1 MIAKLT
7 TILSSQRPQVHD
19 CGWHDH
25 HAPPIA
31 QLFEIVDHIHNF
43 LLKDRDN
50 VVAIHCLA
58 GKGRTGT
65 VIVSYLLYSGL
76 FHDPDEAALFFAL
89 RRSNNNW
96 GVTGPS
102 QQRYIRYFWEILR
115 TKRSPNLS
123 TPLRLTAI
131 RMSGPA
137 KFTVGSKRSFSPIIA
152 AVDVSGGLI
161 QHPLWASKGD
171 RNFTDDNEPII
182 FDLVSGSDAPAH
194 PILLFGDINF
204 TVDSWGAFGRK
215 TKFARF
221 AFNTGMV
228 INEHEAE
235 LMESGVNTP
244 LPSSSND
251 GSLQP
256 IAPRPA
262 NDGTGPS
269 VPTGHPE
276 RIVLRF
282 PKIELDDACSDKRT
296 PDGFVIELVLQR
308 IYTQSWMAS
317 NRFLAKPD
325 PALWNRLFT
334 EYRDT
339 NGVACFKPRQ
349 DMSLVQIIAAARAL
363 TDARSGE
370 PPKMGGWLTKRGHR
384 VKNWK
389 KRWFALHTNTLE
401 YSKSPK
407 STTPAGTIQ
416 LDDIIAVQEAEPGE
430 CEYANAF
437 VIYTNWDDFLCYAQ
451 NESDM
456 EEWINT
462 LNLTLQIREQKR
474 ELSDATIGQL
484 FVSVLEIT
492 NVPTDEYYA
501 VVQLGSQQA
510 KAASTNSFGKE
521 LIFDVHQRASENMVI
536 QLWEENTYLPDAII
550 GEIQVVLDEF
560 QPTKPLELIQ
570 WYSFRHQITRVKIK
584 MVYRPKALLEAQ
596 RGPAAGSTSSRP
608 GMVPVALSNTSNT
621 ARQANSPSRSATLNS
636 KIVTPAELKE
646 LIEILDVGLMES
658 LRAPDMDHPGTDSVW
673 DWSLSSSISSLS
685 QPAIP
690 RENRYSAM
698 PHFVDQSLPIFMRP
712 ISLDIGLPPSDYV
725 PSQIPTATPEQFL
738 ETKRSSPQPMTPQLF
753 TNGVPAS
760 ESTYIEPSTSPR
772 PYGVDI
778 HTIRREVAVRAVS
791 PPRLSPRLE
800 TSETHR
806 LSGIGSAMEA
816 PTVVASSTHAP
827 IASMS
832 PLNLPAATIASQSS
846 PPHSGRDTN
855 SGDAVLSA
863 PPSPTSGATGAAISG
878 DSSSPRLGLAL
889 PQDWKAAASPT
900 SPRSLSPALSPRAE
914 HLRASREAAV
924 SAPAAFEAVAS
935 VPSSPPLKTS
945 TSSFSFTTTTSP
957 QTSASQPTVPAT
969 LTSSTGTLEP
979 TPWVPT
985 VAPSEEHLV
994 GLIEETTGKSKAM
1007 QSQGN
1012 VARERRRNR
1021 RPTYDSQHPPE
1032 FKNMLLSSDGFMA
1045 SSPPVE
1051 SLLSLERPAATQEAA
1066 QPPIDVLPTEETS
1079 IVDNSDSATRN
1090 PSEMSSQTNSD
1101 LPIAGSSMTEAN
1113 TVLL

>member
-1 MIAKLT
+1 M
-7 TILSSQRPQVHD
+7 
-19 CGWHDH
+19 
-25 HAPPIA
+25 A

-50 VVAIHCLA
+50 VVSIHCLA

-161 QHPLWASKGD
+161 QQPLWNNKGD
-171 RNFTDDNEPII
+171 RTFTDDNEPII
-182 FDLVSGSDAPAH
+182 FDLVSGSDAPAQ

-235 LMESGVNTP
+235 LLEGGVNTP
-244 LPSSSND
+244 LTPSSND
-251 GSLQP
+251 GSLP
-256 IAPRPA
+256 VFAPRQVDDPA
-262 NDGTGPS
+262 SGPN
-269 VPTGHPE
+269 VPHGHPE

-282 PKIELDDACSDKRT
+282 PKVELDDACSDKRT

-325 PALWNRLFT
+325 PAMWNRLFS

-401 YSKSPK
+401 YSKTPK
-407 STTPAGTIQ
+407 STTPAGIIQ
-416 LDDIIAVQEAEPGE
+416 LDDIIAVQEAEHGE
-430 CEYANAF
+430 CEHANAF
-437 VIYTNWDDFLCYAQ
+437 IIYTNWDDFLCYAQ
-451 NESDM
+451 NEGDM

-484 FVSVLEIT
+484 FVSVLEVT
-492 NVPTDEYYA
+492 NVPADEYYA
-501 VVQLGSQQA
+501 VVQLGSQQS

-521 LIFDVHQRASENMVI
+521 LVFDVHQRASETMVV

-570 WYSFRHQITRVKIK
+570 WYSFRHQITRVKVK

-596 RGPAAGSTSSRP
+596 RGPSGGASSSRP
-608 GMVPVALSNTSNT
+608 SMVPVALSNTSNT

-636 KIVTPAELKE
+636 KVVTPAELKE

-658 LRAPDMDHPGTDSVW
+658 LRAPDMDHPGTDPVW

-712 ISLDIGLPPSDYV
+712 ISLDIGLPSSDFT
-725 PSQIPTATPEQFL
+725 PSQLPSANPEGFL
-738 ETKRSSPQPMTPQLF
+738 ESKLTTSQARAPIDTSKAAPSS
-753 TNGVPAS
+753 S
-760 ESTYIEPSTSPR
+760 ESTVIEPSTSPR

-778 HTIRREVAVRAVS
+778 STIRREAAVRAVS
-791 PPRLSPRLE
+791 PPRVAPQLE
-800 TSETHR
+800 TSEVHR
-806 LSGIGSAMEA
+806 LSGLTGSSDT
-816 PTVVASSTHAP
+816 PTITTTAVHSPPASL
-827 IASMS
+827 S
-832 PLNLPAATIASQSS
+832 PLNLQALASASQPS
-846 PPHSGRDTN
+846 PPNSGRESLPVAPTI
-855 SGDAVLSA
+855 SG
-863 PPSPTSGATGAAISG
+863 PPSPSATSVGETAGEPA
-878 DSSSPRLGLAL
+878 SPRASGLPL
-889 PQDWKAAASPT
+889 PQDWKLAASPS
-900 SPRSLSPALSPRAE
+900 SPRSLSPALSPRVQQIAG
-914 HLRASREAAV
+914 SREAAV
-924 SAPAAFEAVAS
+924 SAPAIFEAVGS
-935 VPSSPPLKTS
+935 VGSPPSLRASDASFPFTTTRTPQMSFSGPSTADSLKTS
-945 TSSFSFTTTTSP
+945 TGS
-957 QTSASQPTVPAT
+957 
-969 LTSSTGTLEP
+969 LEHS
-979 TPWVPT
+979 PWVPT
-985 VAPSEEHLV
+985 VAPSEEALV
-994 GLIEETTGKSKAM
+994 GYMEETTGQSKAM

-1012 VARERRRNR
+1012 AARERRRNR

-1032 FKNMLLSSDGFMA
+1032 FKNAPFSPNEDFLVGSPSEEVTLAAEYPPAVALNAQPTDSVLTPFVPSASAEPSSNPLAPSDASSGAISDHSPASTLLSDTHA
-1045 SSPPVE
+1045 
-1051 SLLSLERPAATQEAA
+1051 
-1066 QPPIDVLPTEETS
+1066 
-1079 IVDNSDSATRN
+1079 
-1090 PSEMSSQTNSD
+1090 
-1101 LPIAGSSMTEAN
+1101 
-1113 TVLL
+1113 VLL

>member
-1 MIAKLT
+1 MNGW
-7 TILSSQRPQVHD
+7 QVHD

-25 HAPPIA
+25 HAPPIG

-115 TKRSPNLS
+115 TKRAPNLS

-171 RNFTDDNEPII
+171 RTFTDDNEPII
-182 FDLVSGSDAPAH
+182 FDLVSGSDAPAN

-235 LMESGVNTP
+235 LLESTTGVP
-244 LPSSSND
+244 MASSSMD
-251 GSLQP
+251 GS
-256 IAPRPA
+256 AASVGAVPA
-262 NDGTGPS
+262 QSGP
-269 VPTGHPE
+269 VIPHGHPE

-317 NRFLAKPD
+317 NHFLAKPD
-325 PALWNRLFT
+325 LAMWNRIFS

-401 YSKSPK
+401 YSKTPK
-407 STTPAGTIQ
+407 STTPAGIIQ
-416 LDDIIAVQEAEPGE
+416 LDDIIAVQEAAPGE

-501 VVQLGSQQA
+501 VVQLGNHQA

-521 LIFDVHQRASENMVI
+521 LIFDVHQRASDNMVI
-536 QLWEENTYLPDAII
+536 QLWEENTYLPDVLI
-550 GEIQVVLDEF
+550 GEIQVILDEF
-560 QPTKPLELIQ
+560 QPTKPIELIQ
-570 WYSFRHQITRVKIK
+570 WYSFRHQITRVKLK

-596 RGPAAGSTSSRP
+596 RAPAGSSSRP
-608 GMVPVALSNTSNT
+608 GMVPMTLNTSNT

-658 LRAPDMDHPGTDSVW
+658 LRAPDMDHPGTDPVW
-673 DWSLSSSISSLS
+673 DWSLSSSLSSLS

-698 PHFVDQSLPIFMRP
+698 PHFIDQSLPVFMRP
-712 ISLDIGLPPSDYV
+712 ISLDIGLPPSDY
-725 PSQIPTATPEQFL
+725 IPAQPTPGTPEHFL
-738 ETKRSSPQPMTPQLF
+738 EGKRLMQR
-753 TNGVPAS
+753 AS
-760 ESTYIEPSTSPR
+760 EINPAILKDPVTTETHPTDSSLSPR

-778 HTIRREVAVRAVS
+778 QSIRHEFAVRAVS
-791 PPRLSPRLE
+791 PTRNEPKLE

-806 LSGIGSAMEA
+806 LSGLGTTITAPMVSTSPPQASLPQLEA
-816 PTVVASSTHAP
+816 FNLEHASKT
-827 IASMS
+827 
-832 PLNLPAATIASQSS
+832 LPATSQAGASDSNPIEHSTLS
-846 PPHSGRDTN
+846 PSN
-855 SGDAVLSA
+855 SPRDAVGE
-863 PPSPTSGATGAAISG
+863 SP
-878 DSSSPRLGLAL
+878 SPRLAGL
-889 PQDWKAAASPT
+889 PGQKDWKLAASPT
-900 SPRSLSPALSPRAE
+900 SPRSLSPALSPRSE
-914 HLRASREAAV
+914 LLRSSREPAL
-924 SAPAAFEAVAS
+924 SAPAAFEAGATANTNPAAHS
-935 VPSSPPLKTS
+935 LQ
-945 TSSFSFTTTTSP
+945 TSSSAFTFTTTTP
-957 QTSASQPTVPAT
+957 QTAPSTSGSQSPLA
-969 LTSSTGTLEP
+969 SSTGTLEP
-979 TPWVPT
+979 STWIPT
-985 VAPSEEHLV
+985 VAPSEEVL
-994 GLIEETTGKSKAM
+994 GAFIGETTGKSKAM
-1007 QSQGN
+1007 QSMGN

-1032 FKNMLLSSDGFMA
+1032 FKSLGLNSSGALTTSSSAELLAPHLDTAVAVSENAQPTSNELSSDV
-1045 SSPPVE
+1045 SSF
-1051 SLLSLERPAATQEAA
+1051 LSST
-1066 QPPIDVLPTEETS
+1066 
-1079 IVDNSDSATRN
+1079 
-1090 PSEMSSQTNSD
+1090 PSEHPNLSNTASD
-1101 LPIAGSSMTEAN
+1101 TISD
-1113 TVLL
+1113 

>member
-1 MIAKLT
+1 M
-7 TILSSQRPQVHD
+7 
-19 CGWHDH
+19 
-25 HAPPIA
+25 
-31 QLFEIVDHIHNF
+31 
-43 LLKDRDN
+43 
-50 VVAIHCLA
+50 A

-161 QHPLWASKGD
+161 QQPLWNSKGD

-182 FDLVSGSDAPAH
+182 FDLVSGSDAPAN

-256 IAPRPA
+256 VAPRPA
-262 NDGTGPS
+262 NDGSGPS
-269 VPTGHPE
+269 IPTGHPE

-430 CEYANAF
+430 CEHANAF

-484 FVSVLEIT
+484 FVSVLDIT
-492 NVPTDEYYA
+492 NVPAEEYYA
-501 VVQLGSQQA
+501 VVQLGTQQS

-521 LIFDVHQRASENMVI
+521 LIFDVHARASENMVI

-596 RGPAAGSTSSRP
+596 RGPAGGATSRP

-636 KIVTPAELKE
+636 KIVTPSELKE

-658 LRAPDMDHPGTDSVW
+658 LRAPDMDHPGTDPVW

-725 PSQIPTATPEQFL
+725 PSQVPAGPPEQFL
-738 ETKRSSPQPMTPQLF
+738 EAKRSSPQTVVPQPF
-753 TNGVPAS
+753 ANDTAVAS
-760 ESTYIEPSTSPR
+760 ESTFVEPSTSPR

-791 PPRLSPRLE
+791 PPRQAPRLE

-806 LSGIGSAMEA
+806 LSGIGSATEA
-816 PTVVASSTHAP
+816 PIVVSSSTHAALAS
-827 IASMS
+827 IA
-832 PLNLPAATIASQSS
+832 PLNLQAATTTVQPS
-846 PPHSGRDTN
+846 PPNSGRDTN
-855 SGDAVLSA
+855 SAGPVLSA
-863 PPSPTSGATGAAISG
+863 PPSPTSGVAGASISG
-878 DSSSPRLGLAL
+878 DSSSPRPGLAL
-889 PQDWKAAASPT
+889 PQDWKAVASPT

-914 HLRASREAAV
+914 FLRGSREAAV
-924 SAPAAFEAVAS
+924 SAPAVFEAVGS
-935 VPSSPPLKTS
+935 VPSSPPLKSS

-957 QTSASQPTVPAT
+957 QTSASQPSVSTT

-985 VAPSEEHLV
+985 VAPSEDALV

-1021 RPTYDSQHPPE
+1021 RPTYDSQHPPS
-1032 FKNMLLSSDGFMA
+1032 MLLSSDGFVA
-1045 SSPPVE
+1045 SSPPAE
-1051 SLLSLERPAATQEAA
+1051 PILSLERPALEPEVA
-1066 QPPIDVLPTEETS
+1066 QPPVSVLPIDEAPLFGNSGPTS
-1079 IVDNSDSATRN
+1079 LI
-1090 PSEMSSQTNSD
+1090 PSESTSYTNSE
-1101 LPIAGSSMTEAN
+1101 LPLAGSSMSETH